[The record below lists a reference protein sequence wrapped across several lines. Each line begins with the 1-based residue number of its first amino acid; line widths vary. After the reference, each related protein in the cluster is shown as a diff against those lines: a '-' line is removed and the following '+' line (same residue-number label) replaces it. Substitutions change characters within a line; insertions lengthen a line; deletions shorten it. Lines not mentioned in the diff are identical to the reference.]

1 MIPLP
6 NADVIFNLLARLVD
20 GPGPDA
26 LLFLGEAL
34 EDAGRLDLKHILAG
48 SCPECGGEM
57 RATKEINAA
66 GDHRREKYHR
76 CRKCREID
84 VDYAEPSLAPNY
96 LWDARYRRV
105 CRLLRVRECPGPA
118 HDWPMHPHVWRGN
131 PECFRCKGRGII
143 P

>member
-20 GPGPDA
+20 GPDPDA

-34 EDAGRLDLKHILAG
+34 EDAGRLDLKHILLG
-48 SCPECGGEM
+48 QCPECGGEM
-57 RATKEINAA
+57 RATRITNGAA
-66 GDHRREKYHR
+66 VLRDKYWK
-76 CRKCREID
+76 CRICREID
-84 VDYAEPSLAPNY
+84 VDYAEPSMGPNS

-105 CRLLRVRECPGPA
+105 CRLIRVRECPGPA
-118 HDWPMHPHVWRGN
+118 HDWPMHPHVWRDN
-131 PECFRCKGRGII
+131 PECIRCKGRGII